1 MEEGFSP
8 DKSHDENVKVAV
20 DKILGQPT
28 SIRKKK
34 KSAEDHKRVLF
45 TRIIDNIVRVE
56 ERSIAIDEAFDI
68 DLTKYDRTFC
78 DIIDDLL
85 RLNFTKEQ
93 VKLIDFYMYDRYCA
107 DGTVLDLIDE
117 KGEKVSLDT
126 PTDLWFLIKNVE

>member
-8 DKSHDENVKVAV
+8 EKSHDENVKVAV

-56 ERSIAIDEAFDI
+56 ERSIAIDEAFEI

-117 KGEKVSLDT
+117 KGEKVALDT

>member
-8 DKSHDENVKVAV
+8 EKSHDENVKVAV